1 MTVNL
6 EKWTGKVGHEG
17 PAQQS
22 WKQSSSVS
30 SCWWLELG
38 AVHLSVHLGMEA
50 QEFKASMECIRDS
63 LSHIKIKIIIKQARK
78 VGEVS
83 EGHVKIGRRQPRDLS
98 RTQDKISD
106 AQRRLGQ
113 DRVLC
118 VALKRVV
125 IAIKHYFK
133 IHHGNKSNKKC
144 MPL

>member
-1 MTVNL
+1 MEAEQLCELRLVVRT
-6 EKWTGKVGHEG
+6 WCC
-17 PAQQS
+17 PP
-22 WKQSSSVS
+22 VS
-30 SCWWLELG
+30 AAPG
-38 AVHLSVHLGMEA
+38 HLGMEA
-50 QEFKASMECIRDS
+50 QEFKASLECIRDS
-63 LSHIKIKIIIKQARK
+63 LSHIKIKIIIKRARK

-83 EGHVKIGRRQPRDLS
+83 EGHVKIGGRQPRDLS